1 MSPNWETD
9 FLKANSWFL
18 LVRWSV
24 MKQTFL
30 GCSALFLTGQ
40 FSACE
45 NSRLSLLLGATDVG
59 ETSASASR
67 TFHLIAQFLH
77 T

>member
-1 MSPNWETD
+1 MKET
-9 FLKANSWFL
+9 F
-18 LVRWSV
+18 V
-24 MKQTFL
+24 

-40 FSACE
+40 FSAFE
-45 NSRLSLLLGATDVG
+45 NSCLSLLLAAMDVG
-59 ETSASASR
+59 ETSATASR